1 MNIVIA
7 LLGAESTGKSDLA
20 VALVAALTAEGRS
33 AVAVSEYLREF
44 CDAHA
49 RTPLQS
55 EQAHI
60 AQVQTERIQQAAH
73 EFDIV
78 VADTTALMTAIYSD
92 FVFAD
97 KNLYA
102 SARQAHQACAIT
114 LLTALDLPW
123 QADGVQRDGPHVREP
138 VDALLRAV
146 LTDAGINYSVVIGS
160 GPARLESA
168 LKVVN
173 RALSHSNFE
182 AGEVSNSKWHW
193 RCERCGDS
201 SCERLLLPRMQAAS
215 SANTSAD
222 DGGHSEA

>member
-1 MNIVIA
+1 MKLVIG

-20 VALVAALTAEGRS
+20 VALVDALTDEGRS
-33 AVAVSEYLREF
+33 AGMVSEYLREF
-44 CDAHA
+44 CDARG
-49 RTPLQS
+49 RTPLQT

-60 AQVQTERIQQAAH
+60 AQVQTERIQQAAQ

-78 VADTTALMTAIYSD
+78 IADTTALMTAVYSD

-97 KNLYA
+97 KGLYA
-102 SARQAHQACAIT
+102 SGLQDQRECDLT

-123 QADGVQRDGPHVREP
+123 LPDGLQRDGPHVREP

-146 LTDAGINYSVVIGS
+146 LTDAGINYSVAIGS

-173 RALSHSNFE
+173 RALSDSNFE
-182 AGEVSNSKWHW
+182 DAEAVNSKWHW

-201 SCERLLLPRMQAAS
+201 ACERLLLPRIEATS
-215 SANTSAD
+215 SADTSAD
-222 DGGHSEA
+222 DGGHTEA

>member
-1 MNIVIA
+1 MAARVGRTENPMTLIIA

-20 VALVAALTAEGRS
+20 AALVAALTAEGRS

-44 CDAHA
+44 CDAHR

-55 EQAHI
+55 EQTHI

-78 VADTTALMTAIYSD
+78 VADTTALMTAVYSD

-97 KNLYA
+97 KTLYA
-102 SARQAHQACAIT
+102 TALQAHRVCDIT

-123 QADGVQRDGPHVREP
+123 QADGLQRDGPHVREP
-138 VDALLRAV
+138 VDALLRAA
-146 LTDAGINYSVVIGS
+146 LAEAAIDYSVVFGTGS
-160 GPARLESA
+160 ARVESA
-168 LKVVN
+168 LKVLS
-173 RALSHSNFE
+173 RALSESGGNDE
-182 AGEVSNSKWHW
+182 EEGANAKWHW

-201 SCERLLLPRMQAAS
+201 SCERLRLPR
-215 SANTSAD
+215 
-222 DGGHSEA
+222 